1 LPPIPLQRHAFSF
14 NIPNRQFQGEPS
26 LNLELAAAVFDADGR
41 MMNAFVR
48 VARKDLDEKP
58 GEPNPIPFF
67 LVEQELEV
75 PLAATSVRF
84 AVRDITTDRIGAM
97 EISLPLAPESAGP

>member
-1 LPPIPLQRHAFSF
+1 
-14 NIPNRQFQGEPS
+14 
-26 LNLELAAAVFDADGR
+26 
-41 MMNAFVR
+41 MNAFVR
-48 VARKDLDEKP
+48 VATKDLDEKP